1 MSTKW
6 GLSRNR
12 NKKRLLV
19 NRKQNILNKKSFKQ
33 AGKDLL
39 RKVHDAEPDNLQEAL
54 ASWQEI
60 EARLDQPHTTFRLR
74 TRYIWSVAASI
85 AVFLSVGLY
94 FWMDTKNDTS
104 MSLAL
109 LENNTSSLSGDEIVL
124 IESEDKMQLKDESS
138 ITYDVDGKSNA
149 EEHVVKKETAEDK
162 KEKKEE
168 INQIIV
174 PKGRRADITF
184 SDGTRMYVNAGTR
197 VFYPAVFK
205 KEKREIIVE
214 GEVFLDVAK
223 DSSRP
228 FIVKTNGFDVK
239 VLGTQFNVCA
249 YKEDASASVV
259 LVNGRVEVHSGKND
273 KSVLSPNQ
281 MFEIS
286 DKGSDIKEVDV
297 FGYICWK
304 DNMMML
310 NDRKVGET
318 LDRLSRY
325 YGRTIW
331 YNEEIG
337 NIPISGKLDLRENM
351 EDVINILCQ
360 SLFLQ
365 YKTDVNNNVIISK

>member
-1 MSTKW
+1 M
-6 GLSRNR
+6 
-12 NKKRLLV
+12 
-19 NRKQNILNKKSFKQ
+19 NRKQKISDKKLFEQ

-39 RKVHDAEPDNLQEAL
+39 RKVHEAESDRRQEAL

-60 EARLDQPHTTFRLR
+60 EAGLSRPHTSFRLR
-74 TRYIWSVAASI
+74 SRFIWSVAASI
-85 AVFLSVGLY
+85 AVLLSVGLY
-94 FWMDTKNDTS
+94 FWTDGKKDSS

-109 LENNTSSLSGDEIVL
+109 LENNTSSLSGNEIVL
-124 IESEDKMQLKDESS
+124 IESKEKLQLKDESS
-138 ITYDVDGKSNA
+138 ITYDAEGKSNV
-149 EEHVVKKETAEDK
+149 EEHVVKKETAEDR

-205 KEKREIIVE
+205 KDKREIVVE
-214 GEVFLDVAK
+214 GEVYLDVAK
-223 DSSRP
+223 DPSRP
-228 FIVKTNGFDVK
+228 FIVKANGFDVK

-259 LVNGRVEVHSGKND
+259 LVDGRVEVSSGKNT
-273 KSVLSPNQ
+273 KSILSPNQ
-281 MFEIS
+281 MIEIN
-286 DKGSDIKEVDV
+286 DKGTDVKEVDV
-297 FGYICWK
+297 FEYICWK

-310 NDRKVGET
+310 SDRKVGET

-325 YGRTIW
+325 YGRKIW

-351 EDVINILCQ
+351 EDVISILCQ

-365 YKTDVNNNVIISK
+365 YKTDANNNIIISK

>member
-1 MSTKW
+1 M
-6 GLSRNR
+6 
-12 NKKRLLV
+12 NK
-19 NRKQNILNKKSFKQ
+19 KQNITNKNSFEQ

-39 RKVHDAEPDNLQEAL
+39 RKVHKAEPDNLQEAL

-60 EARLDQPHTTFRLR
+60 EVRLNRPHISFKLR
-74 TRYIWSVAASI
+74 TRYILSVAASI

-94 FWMDTKNDTS
+94 FWMDTQKETS

-109 LENNTSSLSGDEIVL
+109 LENNTSSLSGNEIVL
-124 IESEDKMQLKDESS
+124 IESDDKMQLKDESS
-138 ITYDVDGKSNA
+138 IKYDVDGKSNVD
-149 EEHVVKKETAEDK
+149 EHVVKKEIAEVK

-184 SDGTRMYVNAGTR
+184 SDGTKMCVNAGTR

-205 KEKREIIVE
+205 KDKREILVE
-214 GEVFLDVAK
+214 GEVFLDVKK
-223 DSSRP
+223 DPSRP
-228 FIVKTNGFDVK
+228 FIVKTNGFEVK

-249 YKEDASASVV
+249 YTEDASASVV
-259 LVNGRVEVHSGKND
+259 LVNGSVEVNTSKKE
-273 KSVLSPNQ
+273 KSILVPNQ
-281 MFEIS
+281 MIEIK
-286 DKGSDIKEVDV
+286 DKGTEIKEVDV
-297 FGYICWK
+297 FEYICWK
-304 DNMMML
+304 DNMLML
-310 NDRKVGET
+310 SDRKVGET

-351 EDVINILCQ
+351 EDVIHILCQ

-365 YKTDVNNNVIISK
+365 YQTDVDNNIIISK

>member
-1 MSTKW
+1 MDK
-6 GLSRNR
+6 
-12 NKKRLLV
+12 
-19 NRKQNILNKKSFKQ
+19 KQNILNKESFGQ

-39 RKVHDAEPDNLQEAL
+39 RKVHEAEPDRLQEAL

-60 EARLDQPHTTFRLR
+60 EARMDKPRTSIRLR
-74 TRYIWSVAASI
+74 SRYIASVAASL
-85 AVFLSVGLY
+85 AVLLSIGIY
-94 FWMDTKNDTS
+94 FWMDAKKTDS

-109 LENNTSSLSGDEIVL
+109 LESNTSSLSGDEIVL
-124 IESEDKMQLKDESS
+124 IESDDKLQLKDESS
-138 ITYDVDGKSNA
+138 ITYNVDGKSNA
-149 EEHVVKKETAEDK
+149 EEHVVKKEVAEGK

-168 INQIIV
+168 INQLIV
-174 PKGRRADITF
+174 PKGRRVDITF

-205 KEKREIIVE
+205 KDKREIVVE
-214 GEVFLDVAK
+214 GEVYLDVTK
-223 DSSRP
+223 DPSRP

-239 VLGTQFNVCA
+239 VLGTQFNICA
-249 YKEDASASVV
+249 YKEDVSASVV
-259 LVNGRVEVHSGKND
+259 LVDGRVEVHSGKND
-273 KSVLSPNQ
+273 KSILSPNQ
-281 MFEIS
+281 MIEINE
-286 DKGSDIKEVDV
+286 KGTDIREVDV
-297 FGYICWK
+297 FEYICWK

-310 NDRKVGET
+310 TDRRVGET

-351 EDVINILCQ
+351 EDVINIICQ

-365 YKTDVNNNVIISK
+365 YKTDTNNNIIISK